1 MTSEA
6 SPRPPSPP
14 PVPVSVKALAQEIE
28 ARSGTPGKGFIP
40 KSSPPVAPSARIHQH
55 TSPHDSTALLNEPT
69 SPLRKAIAHSSPCPS
84 RRCSEGDIFLRC
96 KPRPPP
102 VAPKQRRV
110 SLEQGAL
117 PAVPE
122 RRTTLS
128 RVLENT
134 LAIPARECQ
143 TETTSNFASFT
154 SSVESGVT
162 CRAEAADDFSPAIF
176 SYSLPAS
183 SAATKQPQSPLDDII
198 TALEKICDEFTLPE
212 NVSRRPEGVGRRY
225 SSVYQHPDSSA
236 FQRGNDDV
244 FERKQSSSIP
254 FQQTSSDSQIL
265 NLNRAS
271 PYENAATREVPGT
284 RSNPLKSLKY
294 ELPSESFNYVNPTFT
309 QDDDDETEPLIYRST
324 LQFTPKSPDRHAV
337 SATLQVSSPKLSSS
351 FRVERSSSSCSD
363 SASSSSPSAGFYQNF
378 QSKDINDSS
387 ANRKKPPDAPGNIS
401 ESTSNALQLFTL
413 NSDQRQVLS
422 KDDKQRDEICPT
434 FESNPKIR
442 KPNVAFKPD
451 LPKVLTSSLASQK
464 SDSLGVKDKSTYDG
478 ARRDSSPSEELEIV
492 KNILANL
499 DFDKYKR
506 RASLETDR
514 RLSDMEEKSPKPPR
528 AQKSSS
534 AKFKDLFDLLK
545 PNTDNLMG
553 SSKRPFGLCRSSSF
567 SNTEEN
573 SFMEDREKGKEL
585 PDTIKKTS
593 TLPRGKSK
601 HQPFMKV
608 TSPPVVPAVA
618 SCPSIMKLESR
629 LSTGDTRNPDAA
641 YDEGLVSDSEVG
653 PGAYV
658 TAYVSCVTSSP
669 SSKSSGRPGHFRSA
683 SDNVTS
689 ATSLLIPE
697 VRIKKTSSAE
707 RLWSTVS
714 SKLNGTE
721 KRKRRKGIGS
731 KQQPDGTTVQESLV
745 KSGTGRSLTY
755 PPQRKSSTSEEEQE
769 YTSVDSNGL
778 KSLKL
783 LTAGLMGSEADGV
796 RLLSDLSLADS
807 HLCPSESTVD
817 ETYQDV
823 VDSVMHS
830 PSETQYLSVDEHS
843 SSGNGKPHK
852 KKHHSDPGGEACSPG
867 SGDGF
872 MVDTIGSSRSEPE
885 LGGNDT
891 LTTISSSC
899 SSASSETSSRATQ
912 TSHQHSNDP
921 QHQQLKL
928 VIDGHAPKGGQGNW
942 QGRVVSSGSLTSGA
956 TPTSRFLFPDL
967 DSSSQR
973 PAIENNS
980 ASKSP
985 QEQRRYSKRRLRGPY
1000 GEMLEEEMR
1009 KSGEKQKSAYSDLS
1023 FLQEICDKS
1032 KKQDASTT
1040 TEKKPHHQ
1048 NRPTMFVSS
1057 QSLDDDS
1064 TTSTRNELSMCVT
1077 PKRKISANYPLLTD
1091 GDIPVPIASDED
1103 VSSNRPT
1110 PEAPGPKLEKTIEK
1124 DNNTDGKTTSQ
1135 EKPKTEPLRPPS
1147 QDRLLVVKPRHF
1159 SVFSLGDA
1167 NEISKQRVNIRKR
1180 GGRDFHHSME
1190 RGQPQI
1196 LLLPR

>member
-6 SPRPPSPP
+6 SPRLPSPAP
-14 PVPVSVKALAQEIE
+14 APVSVKALAQEIE

-40 KSSPPVAPSARIHQH
+40 KSSPPVAPSARTLQQH
-55 TSPHDSTALLNEPT
+55 IGSQESTTSSSLSA
-69 SPLRKAIAHSSPCPS
+69 SPLRNITDYLSPGPS

-110 SLEQGAL
+110 SLEQGSL

-128 RVLENT
+128 RVLENSH
-134 LAIPARECQ
+134 LAPASVCQ
-143 TETTSNFASFT
+143 TENTSKFASFT
-154 SSVESGVT
+154 NAVESGVT

-176 SYSLPAS
+176 SRSLPAS
-183 SAATKQPQSPLDDII
+183 SATTKQLQSPLDDII
-198 TALEKICDEFTLPE
+198 TSLEKICDEFTLPE
-212 NVSRRPEGVGRRY
+212 KVSKRPERVGRRY
-225 SSVYQHPDSSA
+225 STADSYLDSSSY
-236 FQRGNDDV
+236 QRGNDDV
-244 FERKQSSSIP
+244 FEKKQITSNAS
-254 FQQTSSDSQIL
+254 QQTSGNCRIL
-265 NLNRAS
+265 NHSRQCPCEHAGSQDGL
-271 PYENAATREVPGT
+271 GT
-284 RSNPLKSLKY
+284 RDNPLK
-294 ELPSESFNYVNPTFT
+294 PSEYEFLKSTFDYVNPTFV
-309 QDDDDETEPLIYRST
+309 QDDDEESEPVIYRST
-324 LQFTPKSPDRHAV
+324 LQFTPKPPDRHAV
-337 SATLQVSSPKLSSS
+337 SATLQVSSPKRSPPY
-351 FRVERSSSSCSD
+351 RVERSASSCSNNH
-363 SASSSSPSAGFYQNF
+363 SAGFYQNF
-378 QSKDINDSS
+378 QSKDSS
-387 ANRKKPPDAPGNIS
+387 DNNAIWRKSGDVQTTILDRSPGD
-401 ESTSNALQLFTL
+401 LQIQTVR
-413 NSDQRQVLS
+413 SDQRQALN
-422 KDDKQRDEICPT
+422 KDDKQRDEACPT
-434 FESNPKIR
+434 SDSDPKLR
-442 KPNVAFKPD
+442 KPVVASKPE
-451 LPKVLTSSLASQK
+451 LPKVLTSSLVSQNTE
-464 SDSLGVKDKSTYDG
+464 SLRVKGKKAHDG

-514 RLSDMEEKSPKPPR
+514 RASDMEEKSPKPPR

-534 AKFKDLFDLLK
+534 AKFKDLLDLLK
-545 PNTDNLMG
+545 P
-553 SSKRPFGLCRSSSF
+553 SSDCPKDSNKRPFGLCRSSSF

-573 SFMEDREKGKEL
+573 TFMEDREKSEEL
-585 PDTIKKTS
+585 PEAPKMS

-601 HQPFMKV
+601 TKHQPVMKV
-608 TSPPVVPAVA
+608 TSPPAVPAVA
-618 SCPSIMKLESR
+618 SCPSIVKLESR
-629 LSTGDTRNPDAA
+629 VSTSDTRNPDAA
-641 YDEGLVSDSEVG
+641 YDEGLVSDSEMG

-658 TAYVSCVTSSP
+658 TAYVSCVTSS
-669 SSKSSGRPGHFRSA
+669 SSSHPSGRPGHFRSA

-697 VRIKKTSSAE
+697 VRMKKTSSAE

-714 SKLNGTE
+714 SRINGTE
-721 KRKRRKGIGS
+721 KRKRRKGVGS
-731 KQQPDGTTVQESLV
+731 KQQPDGTTVQSSPV

-783 LTAGLMGSEADGV
+783 LTAGLMGSDADAM

-807 HLCPSESTVD
+807 HLCPSEGTVD

-843 SSGNGKPHK
+843 SSGNNKPHK

-872 MVDTIGSSRSEPE
+872 MTDTIGSSRSEPE

-899 SSASSETSSRATQ
+899 SSTSSETSSRATQ
-912 TSHQHSNDP
+912 TSHQSDDS
-921 QHQQLKL
+921 QHHQLKL
-928 VIDGHAPKGGQGNW
+928 VIDGHVSKAGQVCW
-942 QGRVVSSGSLTSGA
+942 QGRAASSGSLTSGA
-956 TPTSRFLFPDL
+956 TPNSRFLFPDL

-973 PAIENNS
+973 LAIENNP

-1009 KSGEKQKSAYSDLS
+1009 KSGEKQKAAYSDLS
-1023 FLQEICDKS
+1023 FLQDISDIRS
-1032 KKQDASTT
+1032 KNQDASTT
-1040 TEKKPHHQ
+1040 TEHMPQQ
-1048 NRPTMFVSS
+1048 NRPNMFVSS

-1064 TTSTRNELSMCVT
+1064 TTSSRNELAMCVT

-1091 GDIPVPIASDED
+1091 GEHVPIASDED
-1103 VSSNRPT
+1103 ISSAKPT
-1110 PEAPGPKLEKTIEK
+1110 PEAPTPKLDKAIDK
-1124 DNNTDGKTTSQ
+1124 DNTSDSKTSPQQKVKSDSSRTS
-1135 EKPKTEPLRPPS
+1135 S
-1147 QDRLLVVKPRHF
+1147 QDRQLDTRTHVVYEILETEKSYVDSLQTLVTLLYFQLSSTEQNLHKLKIP
-1159 SVFSLGDA
+1159 
-1167 NEISKQRVNIRKR
+1167 
-1180 GGRDFHHSME
+1180 
-1190 RGQPQI
+1190 
-1196 LLLPR
+1196 